1 MVRHEP
7 GTARVS
13 PDEPIAIDEGS
24 VTMSCSADPPGWPT
38 PQYRWWKAGAEA
50 NILSVGAELTIPV
63 ARHGS
68 AGTYFCQVY
77 FFLAPPPLSLAVV
90 VTSGGQSR
98 RQRLDHTCCGR
109 PSRFFFGCLWCR
121 CLISMSSRFGCSRP
135 TNWAPAWPRR
145 PTCAFSCRRVSTCS
159 CRRRCRRK
167 PATPTTTS
175 RAALR

>member
-77 FFLAPPPLSLAVV
+77 FFLAPPPLFLS
-90 VTSGGQSR
+90 Q
-98 RQRLDHTCCGR
+98 
-109 PSRFFFGCLWCR
+109 
-121 CLISMSSRFGCSRP
+121 
-135 TNWAPAWPRR
+135 
-145 PTCAFSCRRVSTCS
+145 
-159 CRRRCRRK
+159 
-167 PATPTTTS
+167 
-175 RAALR
+175 